1 METLISD
8 LRHAIRTYR
17 QGGGSFIITAVVA
30 LGLGIGANTAI
41 FSLVNTVL
49 LREPPFPKP
58 DRIVILQT
66 KTPQGSFGGASP
78 AKFAHWAQQTDILTD
93 VSAFGNG
100 VVNWTG
106 GAFPQQ
112 LRSERVSSAY
122 FRLFGVPIILG
133 RAFNAREDAP
143 YASRTVVIGEALWKS
158 RFGGD
163 PNILGKTMALGGE
176 PHIITGVVSARFD
189 FQDFGPAPEVWVP
202 FQLDPN
208 ARDQGHYFQAAGRLK
223 DGISLGQANGRLDA
237 SASAYRR
244 KFPDG
249 LDRGQTFEAVT
260 LKDALVKPARQ
271 SIWVLAGA
279 VGFVLLIACANVANL
294 LLARA
299 EVRKRELAIRAA
311 LGAGRLRL
319 VRQLLTESLVLAI
332 AGAVFGVILGIVG
345 MRALLS
351 VNTAGLPR
359 VGIDGALVT
368 LDWRV
373 LLFTVLITL
382 LTSLIFGLL
391 PAWHSA
397 RTDLSMTIKESAN
410 RSGSGFRQNKARSIL
425 VVTEIALAAILLVGA
440 GLLIRTAAAMYAVQP
455 GFDTRNVL
463 TMHMSLSSKTFET
476 SAAIERLVQQGSER
490 LNALPGVELASATCC
505 VPLEGGYGL
514 PFKVMGRPLKSGPF
528 HGGGGWKTVS
538 PGYFEVFRIHVVR
551 GRTFTER
558 DNHVGPPVVIVNESM
573 AREYWPKGDPL
584 QGRIL
589 IGKGVMPQLDAEQ
602 PRQIIGIVADQRDG
616 SLNQNPQPEMYIPNG
631 QATDAI
637 QALNVK
643 LTPLAWVVRTR
654 VAPMK
659 LRAAVEEQLRQ
670 VSGLP
675 VSEIRT
681 MDEVVSRSTSR
692 ERFHMLLMSTFG
704 GVSLLL
710 AAIGIYGLMTYSVE
724 QRTQEIGIRMALGAE
739 QGNVRGM
746 VMRQGMTFALIGML
760 LGIAGAFAL
769 GKQISS
775 FLFGVTA
782 WDPLVFGT
790 IPIVLLATAVA
801 AIWWPALRATRVD
814 PATALRQS

>member
-1 METLISD
+1 MEILIRD
-8 LRHAIRTYR
+8 LRHSLRTFR

-30 LGLGIGANTAI
+30 LGLGIGATTAI

-49 LREPPFPKP
+49 LREPPFPKA

-66 KTPQGSFGGASP
+66 KTRQGSFGGASP
-78 AKFAHWAQQTDILTD
+78 AKFAHWAQQTEILED
-93 VSAFGNG
+93 VAAFGGG

-112 LRSERVSSAY
+112 LRSSRVSSAY
-122 FRLFGVPIILG
+122 FRLFGVPVILG
-133 RAFNAREDAP
+133 RSFNAQEDMPNAAP
-143 YASRTVVIGEALWKS
+143 TVVIGEGLWKS
-158 RFGGD
+158 RFASD
-163 PNILGKTMALGGE
+163 PNILGKTMVLGGE
-176 PHIITGVVSARFD
+176 SHTIIGVVSNRFD
-189 FQDFGPAPEVWVP
+189 FQDFGPAPEIWVP

-208 ARDQGHYFQAAGRLK
+208 TRDQGHYFQAAGRLK
-223 DGISLGQANGRLDA
+223 DGVLLEQAKARLAA
-237 SASAYRR
+237 SASVYKR
-244 KFPDG
+244 KFPDA
-249 LDRGQTFEAVT
+249 LDEGQSFDAAT
-260 LKDALVKPARQ
+260 LKDSLVQRARE

-299 EVRKRELAIRAA
+299 EGRKRELAVRAA
-311 LGAGRLRL
+311 LGASRWRLI
-319 VRQLLTESLVLAI
+319 RQLLTESVLLASGGAI
-332 AGAVFGVILGIVG
+332 FGLILGIVG
-345 MRALLS
+345 IRALLS

-373 LLFTVLITL
+373 LLFAVAITL

-391 PAWHSA
+391 PAWHAA
-397 RTDLSMTIKESAN
+397 RTDLNMTIKESAS
-410 RSGSGFRQNKARSIL
+410 RSGSGFRQNKARTIL
-425 VVTEIALAAILLVGA
+425 VVSEVALAVVLLVGA
-440 GLLIRTAAAMYAVQP
+440 GLLIRTAAAIYAVKP
-455 GFDTRNVL
+455 GFDTTNVL
-463 TMHMSLSSKTFET
+463 TMRMSLSSKTYET

-514 PFKVMGRPLKSGPF
+514 PFKVMGRPLKAGPF

-538 PGYFEVFRIHVVR
+538 PGFFEVFRIPAVR

-558 DNHVGPPVVIVNESM
+558 DNHAGAPVVIINETM
-573 AREYWPKGDPL
+573 AKRFWPKGDPL
-584 QGRIL
+584 QDRIL
-589 IGKGVMPQLDAEQ
+589 IGKGVMPQLDAE
-602 PRQIIGIVADQRDG
+602 PVRQIIGIVADQRDG
-616 SLNQNPQPEMYIPNG
+616 ALNQDPGPEMYLPNG
-631 QATDAI
+631 QVTDAI

-643 LTPLAWVVRTR
+643 LTPLAWVIRTR
-654 VAPMK
+654 VEPMK

-675 VSEIRT
+675 VSDIRS
-681 MDEVVSRSTSR
+681 MGEVVSRSTSR
-692 ERFHMLLMSTFG
+692 QRFHMLLMSTFG
-704 GVSLLL
+704 GVSLVL
-710 AAIGIYGLMTYSVE
+710 AAIGIYGLMAYSVE

-739 QGNVRGM
+739 QSNVRSM
-746 VMRQGMTFALIGML
+746 VMRQGMTFAVIGMV
-760 LGIAGAFAL
+760 LGIGGAFAL
-769 GKQISS
+769 AKQLSS

-790 IPIVLLATAVA
+790 IPVVLLATALG

>member
-1 METLISD
+1 VETLIRD
-8 LRHAIRTYR
+8 LRHAIRTFR
-17 QGGGSFIITAVVA
+17 QGGGTFTVTAIAA

-49 LREPPFPKP
+49 LREPPFPKAG
-58 DRIVILQT
+58 RIVILQT
-66 KTPQGSFGGASP
+66 KTPHGSFQGASP
-78 AKFAHWAQQTDILTD
+78 AKFAHWAQQTDTLED
-93 VSAFGNG
+93 VSAFGDG

-122 FRLFGVPIILG
+122 FRLFGVPVILG
-133 RAFNAREDAP
+133 RAFNSQEDTP
-143 YASRTVVIGEALWKS
+143 NASPTVVIGEGLWKS
-158 RFGGD
+158 RFGSD
-163 PNILGKTMALGGE
+163 PSVVGTVMVLGGE
-176 PHIITGVVSARFD
+176 PHVITGVVSARFD

-208 ARDQGHYFQAAGRLK
+208 TRDQGHYFQAAGRLK
-223 DGISLGQANGRLDA
+223 AGMSLDQARARLDT

-244 KFPDG
+244 KFPDA
-249 LDRGQTFEAVT
+249 LDRGDSFDADT
-260 LKDALVKPARQ
+260 LKDALVKRARQ

-279 VGFVLLIACANVANL
+279 VAFVLLIACANVANL

-319 VRQLLTESLVLAI
+319 VRQLLTESSLLAG
-332 AGAVFGVILGIVG
+332 AGAVFGVVLGIVG
-345 MRALLS
+345 IRALLS

-359 VGIDGALVT
+359 VGTDGVLVT

-373 LLFTVLITL
+373 LLFTVATTL
-382 LTSLIFGLL
+382 LTTLIFGLL
-391 PAWHSA
+391 PAWHAA

-410 RSGSGFRQNKARSIL
+410 RSGSGFRQNKARTIL
-425 VVTEIALAAILLVGA
+425 VVTEVALAVILLVGA
-440 GLLIRTAAAMYAVQP
+440 GLLIRTAAAIYAVKP
-455 GFDTRNVL
+455 GFDTKNVL
-463 TMHMSLSSKTFET
+463 TMRMSLSSRRFET
-476 SAAIERLVQQGSER
+476 SAAIETLVQQGSER
-490 LNALPGVELASATCC
+490 LNALPEVELASATCC

-514 PFKVMGRPLKSGPF
+514 PFKVTGRPLKSGPF
-528 HGGGGWKTVS
+528 HGEGGWKTVS

-551 GRTFTER
+551 GRSFTER
-558 DNHVGPPVVIVNESM
+558 DNHAGPPVVIINESM
-573 AREYWPKGDPL
+573 ARRFWPKGDPL
-584 QGRIL
+584 QDRIL

-616 SLNQNPQPEMYIPNG
+616 SLNQDPEPEMYIPNG

-643 LTPLAWVVRTR
+643 LTPLAWVIKTR
-654 VAPMK
+654 IEPMK
-659 LRAAVEEQLRQ
+659 LRAAVEERLRQ

-675 VSEIRT
+675 VSDMRS

-692 ERFHMLLMSTFG
+692 ERFHMLLMSTFSV
-704 GVSLLL
+704 VSLVL

-739 QGNVRGM
+739 QSNVRRM
-746 VMRQGMTFALIGML
+746 VMRQGMTFALIGIV
-760 LGIAGAFAL
+760 LGVCGAFAL
-769 GKQISS
+769 AKQISS
-775 FLFGVTA
+775 LLFGVTA

-790 IPIVLLATAVA
+790 IPLVLLATAVA
-801 AIWWPALRATRVD
+801 AIWWPALQATRVD

>member
-1 METLISD
+1 
-8 LRHAIRTYR
+8 
-17 QGGGSFIITAVVA
+17 VA

-49 LREPPFPKP
+49 LREPPFPKA
-58 DRIVILQT
+58 DRVVILQT
-66 KTPQGSFGGASP
+66 KTLQGSFDGASP
-78 AKFAHWAQQTDILTD
+78 AKFAHWAQQTDTLRD
-93 VSAFGNG
+93 VSAFGGG

-133 RAFNAREDAP
+133 RAFNVREDAP

-158 RFGGD
+158 RFASD
-163 PNILGKTMALGGE
+163 PNILGKTMVLGGE
-176 PHIITGVVSARFD
+176 PHIITGVISARFD

-208 ARDQGHYFQAAGRLK
+208 TRDQGHYFQAAGRLK
-223 DGISLGQANGRLDA
+223 DGISLEQANGRLDA
-237 SASAYRR
+237 SASAYRQ

-249 LDRGQTFEAVT
+249 LDRGQSFEAVT
-260 LKDALVKPARQ
+260 LKGALVKGARQ

-319 VRQLLTESLVLAI
+319 VRQLLTESLVLAV
-332 AGAVFGVILGIVG
+332 AGAVFGMILGVVG
-345 MRALLS
+345 IRALLS
-351 VNTAGLPR
+351 VNTADLPR

-373 LLFTVLITL
+373 LLFTVVITL
-382 LTSLIFGLL
+382 LTSVIFGLL
-391 PAWHSA
+391 PAWHAA

-410 RSGSGFRQNKARSIL
+410 RSGSGFRQNKARTIL
-425 VVTEIALAAILLVGA
+425 VVTEVALAVVLLVGA

-455 GFDTRNVL
+455 GFDTKNVL

-476 SAAIERLVQQGSER
+476 SAAIERLAQQGSER

-558 DNHVGPPVVIVNESM
+558 DNHAGPPVVIINESM
-573 AREYWPKGDPL
+573 ARQYWPKGDPL
-584 QGRIL
+584 QDRIL

-643 LTPLAWVVRTR
+643 LTPLSWVVRTR

-675 VSEIRT
+675 VSEMRT

-739 QGNVRGM
+739 QSNVRGM
-746 VMRQGMTFALIGML
+746 VMRQGMTFAMIGML
-760 LGIAGAFAL
+760 LGVAGAFAL
-769 GKQISS
+769 AKQISS
-775 FLFGVTA
+775 FLFGVAA

-814 PATALRQS
+814 PAAALRQS